1 MKSSTFALQ
10 IMNSYRRCHVILL
23 LTTLLLMMPCGYIF
37 ADVGLDDLKGED
49 REMFDRF
56 HNLFQNG
63 TPDDFF
69 AFTAVYEQNLKEKG
83 YMMLY
88 YKLKNNKGFYA
99 LRHNMLYR
107 AMQIAEQLDI
117 ELRNDGASQYYYLAT
132 GLMADVYKASHNRLK
147 AEQYFIQAL
156 EEVDDRDPKFT
167 MRSYQ
172 SLAEIQGLAE
182 PEKALEWI
190 NKSLALAEETDNTEY
205 HSLTLA
211 MGAYIQFLNNSQEG
225 FYRFY
230 NQYVK
235 MREQNLVD
243 FNHRYDNILEVA
255 RLSFEGDYDKATYQL
270 GHSGTVYVDSS
281 LMAIRVFAME
291 RNIDKSYAAL
301 SRRFLEMDSIYSLSQ
316 DANFDEMAT
325 ERSLMRSREEA
336 NANKKLV
343 RRLIGWLIGLTIVYV
358 IVYVMGR
365 RRLVRKIWARNKEL
379 KDALERVEKS
389 DRVKMAFIN
398 NMSHEIRTP
407 LNAVAGFSQL
417 LCNPDFQVTD
427 EEKANMQKRITS
439 SVDQITGIVNE
450 VLELSTGESDGVVT
464 EGEKTDVMINDLC
477 RGVLLEAKGR
487 QSTGVEIRF
496 STNVDDSHVVR
507 SNAYRLSTVLRHLVD
522 NAIKFTE
529 KGYILTDVN
538 CSTHQ
543 MIISVSDTGIGVAEE
558 DRDRIFEV
566 FSKGDDFKE
575 GLGLGLPICVRMV
588 QSLGGTLELDP
599 EYTAGS
605 RFVVTLPI

>member
-235 MREQNLVD
+235 LREQNLVD

-301 SRRFLEMDSIYSLSQ
+301 SRRFFEMDSIYSLSQ

-450 VLELSTGESDGVVT
+450 VLELSTGESDGIVT

-477 RGVLLEAKGR
+477 RGVLLDAKGR

-507 SNAYRLSTVLRHLVD
+507 SNAYRLSIVLRHLVD

>member
-235 MREQNLVD
+235 LREQNLVD

-281 LMAIRVFAME
+281 LMAIRVFVME

-301 SRRFLEMDSIYSLSQ
+301 SRRFFEMDSIYSLSQ

-450 VLELSTGESDGVVT
+450 VLELSTGESDGIVT

-477 RGVLLEAKGR
+477 RGVLLDAKGR

-507 SNAYRLSTVLRHLVD
+507 SNAYRLSIVLRHLVD

>member
-1 MKSSTFALQ
+1 MKSSIFALQ

-235 MREQNLVD
+235 LREQNLVD

-301 SRRFLEMDSIYSLSQ
+301 SRRFFEMDSIYSLSQ

-450 VLELSTGESDGVVT
+450 VLELSTGESDGIVT

-477 RGVLLEAKGR
+477 RGVLLDAKGR

-507 SNAYRLSTVLRHLVD
+507 SNAYRLSIVLRHLVD

>member
-1 MKSSTFALQ
+1 MKSSIFALQ
-10 IMNSYRRCHVILL
+10 IMNSYRRCHVILW

-235 MREQNLVD
+235 LREQNLVD

-301 SRRFLEMDSIYSLSQ
+301 SRRFFEMDSIYSLSQ

-450 VLELSTGESDGVVT
+450 VLELSTGESDGIVT

-477 RGVLLEAKGR
+477 RGVLLDAKGR

-507 SNAYRLSTVLRHLVD
+507 SNAYRLSIVLRHLVD

>member
-1 MKSSTFALQ
+1 MKSSIFALQ

-172 SLAEIQGLAE
+172 SLAEIQGVAE

-235 MREQNLVD
+235 LREQNLVD

-301 SRRFLEMDSIYSLSQ
+301 SRRFFEMDSIYSLSQ

-450 VLELSTGESDGVVT
+450 VLELSTGESDGIVT

-477 RGVLLEAKGR
+477 RGVLLDAKGR

-507 SNAYRLSTVLRHLVD
+507 SNAYRLSIVLRHLVD

-538 CSTHQ
+538 CSPHQ

>member
-301 SRRFLEMDSIYSLSQ
+301 SRRFFEMDSIYSLSQ

-450 VLELSTGESDGVVT
+450 VLELSTGESDGIVT

-477 RGVLLEAKGR
+477 RGVLLDAKGR

-507 SNAYRLSTVLRHLVD
+507 SNAYRLSIVLRHLVD

>member
-172 SLAEIQGLAE
+172 SLAEIQGVAE

-301 SRRFLEMDSIYSLSQ
+301 SRRFFEMDSIYSLSQ

-450 VLELSTGESDGVVT
+450 VLELSTGESDGIVT

-477 RGVLLEAKGR
+477 RGVLLDAKGR

-507 SNAYRLSTVLRHLVD
+507 SNAYRLSIVLRHLVD

>member
-1 MKSSTFALQ
+1 M
-10 IMNSYRRCHVILL
+10 
-23 LTTLLLMMPCGYIF
+23 
-37 ADVGLDDLKGED
+37 
-49 REMFDRF
+49 
-56 HNLFQNG
+56 
-63 TPDDFF
+63 
-69 AFTAVYEQNLKEKG
+69 
-83 YMMLY
+83 
-88 YKLKNNKGFYA
+88 KNNKGFYA

-235 MREQNLVD
+235 LREQNLVD

-301 SRRFLEMDSIYSLSQ
+301 SRRFFEMDSIYSLSQ

-450 VLELSTGESDGVVT
+450 VLELSTGESDGIVT

-477 RGVLLEAKGR
+477 RGVLLDAKGR

-507 SNAYRLSTVLRHLVD
+507 SNAYRLSIVLRHLVD